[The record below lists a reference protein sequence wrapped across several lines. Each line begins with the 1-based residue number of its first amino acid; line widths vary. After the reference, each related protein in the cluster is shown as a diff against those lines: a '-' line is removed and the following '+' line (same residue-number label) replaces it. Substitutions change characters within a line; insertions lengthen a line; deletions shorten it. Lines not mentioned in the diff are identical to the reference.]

1 MAFIIPDNILE
12 TLICTFCHK
21 YLSVKPV
28 TVYPNRDVACGRCA
42 VSEKQKNGRG
52 RTDVESLYGKIAE
65 TWLFKCINRFDG
77 CRELLTCSQVLDHEK
92 VCLGKIHK
100 CPICFEEMLSFLVI
114 RHFYSNH
121 KDAIL
126 DSPAFVLNLDYYS
139 EMSRIYIYSEEDNLF
154 SLYIN
159 YSKSENTIKLE
170 LVYMGSD
177 KIASNISHQFTI
189 TSENN
194 EFDINFSSKPSC
206 TNEFSIVDTS
216 NMSHLIFVKFKIFYP
231 NSKFWAITENVNSS
245 SSSISNSPEQPKPS
259 QGENTKQTKFFNF
272 PTTVI

>member
-1 MAFIIPDNILE
+1 
-12 TLICTFCHK
+12 
-21 YLSVKPV
+21 
-28 TVYPNRDVACGRCA
+28 
-42 VSEKQKNGRG
+42 
-52 RTDVESLYGKIAE
+52 
-65 TWLFKCINRFDG
+65 
-77 CRELLTCSQVLDHEK
+77 
-92 VCLGKIHK
+92 
-100 CPICFEEMLSFLVI
+100 MLSFLVI

-126 DSPAFVLNLDYYS
+126 DSPAFVLNLDHYS

-177 KIASNISHQFTI
+177 KIASIISHQFTI

-206 TNEFSIVDTS
+206 TNEFSIVDRS

-259 QGENTKQTKFFNF
+259 QGEKYQTNQILQFPYDCDLECFNCKECCIFSFDSLAVEYYYSPMHKQTICFCCFQWLNRKQKIKENDLYFKHSIPSTF
-272 PTTVI
+272 